1 MATNSNISSEQE
13 ILNNANMALSAA
25 VIQCKKQSE
34 KGTSWGDS
42 GGTSE
47 DARNWAEAAYY
58 LSQVIKD
65 LEK

>member
-1 MATNSNISSEQE
+1 MGITFISNKEE
-13 ILNNANMALSAA
+13 ILNNAGKALSDA
-25 VIQCKKQSE
+25 VIQCKKKAE
-34 KGTSWGDS
+34 KGSSWGDS